1 MRTGQTYPW
10 HEFINQKRSVLITC
24 GLIIIPVIA
33 YFVVKGYPL
42 WIVNKD
48 PINVGAEITYIYHT
62 HGGKSSGMRYYEYKF
77 QYNGKV
83 YHGVTET
90 NLNIILGDMGDTLI
104 IRCNKNNPQY
114 SVFQYPDNPDLRVRK
129 LTGKEYYRILY
140 QEPDENNNP

>member
-1 MRTGQTYPW
+1 MWENAIKTLNQLIRIDPNKYNVDAYKKKVEELKDFTPLTPDGYLTFNIV
-10 HEFINQKRSVLITC
+10 HVIN
-24 GLIIIPVIA
+24 
-33 YFVVKGYPL
+33 
-42 WIVNKD
+42 
-48 PINVGAEITYIYHT
+48 
-62 HGGKSSGMRYYEYKF
+62 
-77 QYNGKV
+77 NGKV

-90 NLNIILGDMGDTLI
+90 NLNIILGDIGDTLI